1 MCFWS
6 DSGTPETTQ
15 TQKGDA
21 QGGAQVNRREREVE
35 EGVAHE
41 AKSVDGLCHLFN
53 FHLLVLVLVCVFG
66 CFWPYRVLFAVYIKT
81 PHSSH

>member
-21 QGGAQVNRREREVE
+21 QGGAQVSRREREVE

-41 AKSVDGLCHLFN
+41 AKSVDSLCHLFN
-53 FHLLVLVLVCVFG
+53 FHLLVLVLLCVCLDVFG
-66 CFWPYRVLFAVYIKT
+66 HAEYFLLFT
-81 PHSSH
+81 

>member
-21 QGGAQVNRREREVE
+21 QGGAQVSRREREVE

-53 FHLLVLVLVCVFG
+53 FHLLVLVLLCVCLDVFG
-66 CFWPYRVLFAVYIKT
+66 YAEYFLLFT
-81 PHSSH
+81 